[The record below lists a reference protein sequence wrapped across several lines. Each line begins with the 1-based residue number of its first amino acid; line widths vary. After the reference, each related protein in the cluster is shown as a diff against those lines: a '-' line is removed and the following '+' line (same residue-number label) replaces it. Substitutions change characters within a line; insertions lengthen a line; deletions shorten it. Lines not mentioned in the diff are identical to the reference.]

1 MRYSLRRGILLVAFL
16 LVGLFVAA
24 PVAAEHSEDGQLL
37 SPHPDRT
44 ARDVVGIQLEALRH
58 NDIPSRNAGI
68 EQVWAFAHPRNRV
81 ITGPLS
87 RFARMLR
94 GPGYSVLVN
103 HRVHEIAEIRINE
116 TQAAFGVRVLAREG
130 GFFRF
135 LWRLETVEQPA
146 GRVWMTTA
154 VTPAERTGEQL
165 TGRDLHQGGVDGDI
179 AFGGVG
185 IGADHM
191 RFLEQRLGLVTRQ
204 LRQVNHQINSDGKA
218 LAIIAL
224 TQ

>member
-1 MRYSLRRGILLVAFL
+1 MLLVACL
-16 LVGLFVAA
+16 LAGLFLSAS
-24 PVAAEHSEDGQLL
+24 VAAEHSEDGQLL

-58 NDIPSRNAGI
+58 NDTPSRDAGI

-103 HRVHEIAEIRINE
+103 HRLHEVSAIRVGD

-135 LWRLETVEQPA
+135 LWRLERVEQPA
-146 GRVWMTTA
+146 GSVWMTTA

-165 TGRDLHQGGVDGDI
+165 TGRDLHQRRVDGDV
-179 AFGGVG
+179 ALGG
-185 IGADHM
+185 IGVRTDHV
-191 RFLEQRLGLVTRQ
+191 RLLEQRLGLVTRQ
-204 LRQVNHQINSDGKA
+204 SRQVNDQIDSDGKA
-218 LAIIAL
+218 LTIIAL